1 MEIQIKRAVKAGN
14 SSAVILPRAWLN
26 RKVRVELAEKDS
38 ETILIEVI
46 GVVKKHLPLDKIIG
60 VYLVGSYARS
70 EQSEESD
77 IDVMVITSDVD
88 MNMIEEGIY
97 NILVISSEL
106 LNQKLDRDLL
116 PVGQMIKEAR
126 PLINSE
132 LLELLDVKVT
142 KKNVK
147 WYLETT
153 EDKLKIIKQ
162 VIEQAKRT
170 GRKYLEDIV
179 AYTLV
184 LRIRTLHI
192 IAKLIKNEEYSK
204 KDFVGLI
211 RRASGGTD
219 AYGRYAAVKRN
230 SEEGRGVKPEEAERL
245 YDYLKNQLG
254 EVKTRISL

>member
-147 WYLETT
+147 W
-153 EDKLKIIKQ
+153 
-162 VIEQAKRT
+162 A
-170 GRKYLEDIV
+170 
-179 AYTLV
+179 
-184 LRIRTLHI
+184 
-192 IAKLIKNEEYSK
+192 
-204 KDFVGLI
+204 
-211 RRASGGTD
+211 
-219 AYGRYAAVKRN
+219 
-230 SEEGRGVKPEEAERL
+230 
-245 YDYLKNQLG
+245 LG
-254 EVKTRISL
+254 NH